1 MASATG
7 IRVEGLSRVVRD
19 LQKFGVEVEDLK
31 DAMARLAEQ
40 VKPDY
45 QRFTPVGTA
54 PSSKAPGRLRGD
66 FRTGKAKGKA
76 VLYVGRA
83 SIPYAGPI
91 NYGWP
96 ARNIRPANFI
106 AKGDQIAAPKAHAS
120 LEDAISDLITNLNL
134 G

>member
-1 MASATG
+1 MAIG
-7 IRVEGLSRVVRD
+7 VKVEGLSRVVRD
-19 LQKFGVEVEDLK
+19 LQKLGVEVDDLK
-31 DAMARLAEQ
+31 DAMARIAEE

-45 QRFTPVGTA
+45 QRVTPRGET
-54 PSSKAPGRLRGD
+54 GRLRGD

-83 SIPYAGPI
+83 SVPYAGPI

-96 ARNIRPANFI
+96 ARNIAPANFI
-106 AKGDQIAAPKAHAS
+106 AKGDETAAPKAHAS
-120 LEDAISDLITNLNL
+120 LEDAISDLVSTLHL